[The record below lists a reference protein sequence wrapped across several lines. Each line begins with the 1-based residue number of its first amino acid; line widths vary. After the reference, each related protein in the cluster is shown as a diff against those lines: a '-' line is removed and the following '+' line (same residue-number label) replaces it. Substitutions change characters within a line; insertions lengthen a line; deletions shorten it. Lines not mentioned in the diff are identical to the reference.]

1 MSYFD
6 VVLETL
12 QGIQKE
18 LKATRHAILHQ
29 TKLLQENPTSANKET
44 NKPKEAAPAAKAITW
59 QEAVKVLRDL
69 CEAQRYCADC
79 PAQAWCDSAV
89 PINTK
94 VITPREWE
102 VPANE

>member
-29 TKLLQENPTSANKET
+29 TKLLQESKET
-44 NKPKEAAPAAKAITW
+44 PKEAAPAPKEITW
-59 QEAVKVLRDL
+59 QEAVRTLRNI
-69 CEAQRYCADC
+69 CEGQKDC
-79 PAQAWCDSAV
+79 IGCIVRKWCDDALGEDDAECRKI
-89 PINTK
+89 PAN
-94 VITPREWE
+94 WE
-102 VPANE
+102 VPADE

>member
-29 TKLLQENPTSANKET
+29 TKLMEESKET
-44 NKPKEAAPAAKAITW
+44 PKEAAPAHKEITW
-59 QEAVKVLRDL
+59 QEAVRVLVGSTPAGSCGECKLQKVCVRNFKK
-69 CEAQRYCADC
+69 C
-79 PAQAWCDSAV
+79 PE
-89 PINTK
+89 N
-94 VITPREWE
+94 WE
-102 VPANE
+102 VPGDE

>member
-29 TKLLQENPTSANKET
+29 TKLMEESKET
-44 NKPKEAAPAAKAITW
+44 PKEAAPAPKEIAW
-59 QEAVKVLRDL
+59 QEAVRVLRDT
-69 CEAQRYCADC
+69 CRDIPGKDCYPGGCPMYHFCVRYLSDGQ
-79 PAQAWCDSAV
+79 PE
-89 PINTK
+89 T
-94 VITPREWE
+94 WE
-102 VPANE
+102 VPADE

>member
-29 TKLLQENPTSANKET
+29 TKLMQESKET
-44 NKPKEAAPAAKAITW
+44 PKEAAPAPKAISW
-59 QEAVKVLRDL
+59 REAVWTLRDL
-69 CEAQRYCADC
+69 CKANRYCADC
-79 PAQAWCDSAV
+79 PAEGWCKKALPDTEVSV
-89 PINTK
+89 SPWC
-94 VITPREWE
+94 WE
-102 VPANE
+102 VPVDE

>member
-29 TKLLQENPTSANKET
+29 TKLLQESKET
-44 NKPKEAAPAAKAITW
+44 PKEAAPAPKEITW
-59 QEAVKVLRDL
+59 QEAARYLRDYCKSL
-69 CEAQRYCADC
+69 TQAECQAGACPMYRFCERYLSCGSE
-79 PAQAWCDSAV
+79 PE
-89 PINTK
+89 
-94 VITPREWE
+94 RWE